1 MLTGVV
7 IDEGFDGGAVLV
19 VDDELAIVETLT
31 EILAHAGYDVAS
43 ASDGREGLA
52 ALARR
57 PATVLV
63 DFMMP
68 VMDGLQM
75 LRALR
80 ADPAARHV
88 PVILMSA
95 AGLETVRA
103 AARLGAGEEAPW
115 DAFLAK
121 PFDPDTLL
129 RTLDGVRRRRRV
141 S

>member
-1 MLTGVV
+1 MLIGVV
-7 IDEGFDGGAVLV
+7 IDEGFDGAVLV
-19 VDDELAIVETLT
+19 VDDELSIVETLT
-31 EILAHAGYDVAS
+31 EILAYAGYDVAS

-57 PATVLV
+57 PAMLLV

-80 ADPAARHV
+80 ADPATRGV
-88 PVILMSA
+88 PAILMSA
-95 AGLETVRA
+95 AGLDTVRA
-103 AARLGAGEEAPW
+103 AARLRAGEEAPW
-115 DAFLAK
+115 DAFLLK
-121 PFDPDTLL
+121 PFDPDILL
-129 RTLDGVRRRRRV
+129 RTLDGLRRRRRI